1 MKQLQATLPFSS
13 MAQPTLADFIGHD
26 TVVEALNQP
35 NQLPAFTHIWGGK
48 HTGKT
53 HLLLSLAA
61 LLEQH
66 NIPHLL
72 LDGNQIGSLD
82 WAAVL
87 PDSMAFLLL
96 DDVGEMAGQEDHEIA
111 LFNGFNHCR
120 SAHIKLVLSSHI
132 QARDPQWQLPDLRSR
147 LQSGLGFTL
156 EPLQGEQALLCMQ
169 QQFRLNGIKLDPAVM
184 QYVQAHHRSSY
195 PHLYQLFTRLA
206 AASLALKRKVTVPLV
221 KQVMQENDP
230 QQAPV

>member
-1 MKQLQATLPFSS
+1 MKPLQATLPFTS
-13 MAQPTLADFIGHD
+13 MVQPTMADFIGHP
-26 TVVEALNQP
+26 TVVDALSQP
-35 NQLPAFTHIWGGK
+35 SQLPAFTHIWGPQ

-61 LLEQH
+61 LLEAH
-66 NIPHLL
+66 NCPHLL
-72 LDGNQIGSLD
+72 LDGRQIGTMD

-87 PDSMAFLLL
+87 PESMAFLLL
-96 DDVGEMAGQEDHEIA
+96 DDVGELAGHLDHEIA

-156 EPLQGEQALLCMQ
+156 APLQGKQALQCMQ
-169 QQFRLNGIKLDPAVM
+169 QQFHLNGIKLDPAVM
-184 QYVQAHHRSSY
+184 QYVQAHHRRSY
-195 PHLYQLFTRLA
+195 PELYQLFSRLA
-206 AASLALKRKVTVPLV
+206 TASLALKRKVTVPLV
-221 KQVMQENDP
+221 KQVMQEYN
-230 QQAPV
+230 APNSPT